1 MKAKTLKL
9 KYPKKPGA
17 LLDKPEVVDYI
28 WHLEDVGEL
37 DKLPLPF
44 LAYYVVGCRLTDE
57 VNSGGFAQYL
67 SNSSVQTLPYLER
80 CVNALGNAELTVICA
95 ELLSAVSKDFDINDT
110 EAIAEADYSDE
121 LETALSALDD
131 RFYALDEKCN
141 VEELAKKY
149 YKDNLPEEKLIFELV
164 KPPVTDRRRYFIYDK
179 SGITNEEAAKAF
191 MAFLAEFSDVK
202 FEIVIEKWGD
212 MFRIN
217 ATDSTN
223 SLDLAEIHAHF
234 DDSSY
239 AFGKNGSSDRCKI
252 LSFNLGGGIFKEIH
266 VDSCDEENWVWRLTI
281 TESGFDKNESVDVVV
296 RPEDVDVVKPED
308 GMLTGQVTAVTFK
321 GVHYEIIVDIKGF
334 KWMIQSTDYVAPDAK
349 IGLYIEPEAIHIM
362 KKSKYSGKFGDYS
375 SFSDEIDQLSDV
387 DTAEEF

>member
-1 MKAKTLKL
+1 MKAKVLKM
-9 KYPKKPGA
+9 KYPKNPGN

-28 WHLEDVGEL
+28 WYLEDVGEL

-57 VNSGGFAQYL
+57 VNNGGFAQYL

-80 CVNALGNAELTVICA
+80 CVSALGNAELTSIYS
-95 ELLSAVSKDFDINDT
+95 ELLSAVLKDFDINDT

-121 LETALSALDD
+121 TQKVLSALDD

-141 VEELAKKY
+141 VEKLAKKY

-164 KPPVTDRRRYFIYDK
+164 KPPVTDRRRYFVYDK
-179 SGITNEEAAKAF
+179 SGITNEEAAKSF
-191 MAFLAEFSDVK
+191 MAFLTEFTNVK
-202 FEIVIEKWGD
+202 FEISIEKWGG
-212 MFRIN
+212 MFRIY
-217 ATDSTN
+217 ATDPTN

-252 LSFNLGGGIFKEIH
+252 LGFKLGSGIFKEIH

-281 TESGFDKNESVDVVV
+281 AESGFDKNE
-296 RPEDVDVVKPED
+296 
-308 GMLTGQVTAVTFK
+308 
-321 GVHYEIIVDIKGF
+321 YESSYFRFCSGNSNPDRKASRICVGDFDDTK
-334 KWMIQSTDYVAPDAK
+334 TDLSALEETLIECAK
-349 IGLYIEPEAIHIM
+349 AQGNITRIYEENNGWDIEPE
-362 KKSKYSGKFGDYS
+362 
-375 SFSDEIDQLSDV
+375 DETKILY
-387 DTAEEF
+387 EESRCDKL